1 MKKETKKKLNISA
14 LTVKDLTHAAGAA
27 TNGGSLGSVLN
38 QTGQSCS
45 CDVTYC
51 NCGNSGRSACDSSVV

>member
-1 MKKETKKKLNISA
+1 MKKSITRKKLELA
-14 LTVKDLTHAAGAA
+14 TVTVKDLTHAAGAA
-27 TNGGSLGSVLN
+27 PLGSVLN

-51 NCGNSGRSACDSSVV
+51 NCGNSDRSACDSSVV